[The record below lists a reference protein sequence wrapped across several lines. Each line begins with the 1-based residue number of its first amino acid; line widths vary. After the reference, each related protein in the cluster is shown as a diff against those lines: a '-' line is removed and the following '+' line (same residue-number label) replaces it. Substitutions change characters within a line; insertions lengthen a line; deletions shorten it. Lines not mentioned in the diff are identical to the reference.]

1 MIWYSY
7 VIVSI
12 VVGEWLLR
20 TLGSWLRLCLLAVA
34 KGPAWNCSGCCNPLA
49 LHCSAKMLGRSFVAL
64 SSWLLWIL
72 RACNYCR
79 RPKEGSALQSENS
92 QDSAEDSQLRGRHC
106 VDQIL
111 ETSGMH
117 PFEHVASLLIW
128 QLKADFSPS
137 RTVKD
142 IYRSYV
148 QLYNIYIYI
157 Y

>member
-1 MIWYSY
+1 M
-7 VIVSI
+7 
-12 VVGEWLLR
+12 VVKDTWQLAAALSSRSGEGASVELQRMLQSFILALLR
-20 TLGSWLRLCLLAVA
+20 
-34 KGPAWNCSGCCNPLA
+34 
-49 LHCSAKMLGRSFVAL
+49 CSAKMLGRSFVAL

-79 RPKEGSALQSENS
+79 RPKEGRALQSENS

-148 QLYNIYIYI
+148 QLYIYINYI
-157 Y
+157 